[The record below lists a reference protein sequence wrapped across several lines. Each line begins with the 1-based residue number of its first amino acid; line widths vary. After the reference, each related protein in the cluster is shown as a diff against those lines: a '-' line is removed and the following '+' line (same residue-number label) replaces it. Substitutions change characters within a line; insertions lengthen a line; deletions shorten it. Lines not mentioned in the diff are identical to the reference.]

1 MTSTRSARSDS
12 LTSRRSVPVVTSGNR
27 GKGSRHGFKLGVG
40 LVALTVIGAMAAVA
54 GFSAVRSIGR
64 GDGLSAADEY
74 LAGKGEEFNSSAGRF
89 RVELPAAASEPR
101 TDTIEIFGGDVEIRG
116 VRAPLGDNDNTYV
129 HVSWFDLPNAPAAK
143 DAAGLLAAVAVFRA
157 DTFESSPTHGRAVEG
172 SRYPAYEYE
181 LELSVDAA
189 AGDAISEF
197 VVERLVLVRARI
209 YVLWIDGAR
218 AELDLLEHLATTFE
232 PRAARG

>member
-1 MTSTRSARSDS
+1 MTSTRGARSDV
-12 LTSRRSVPVVTSGNR
+12 LTSRGTIPVVTSGR
-27 GKGSRHGFKLGVG
+27 GGKGNRHGFKLGVG
-40 LVALTVIGAMAAVA
+40 LVTLTVIGGMAAVA
-54 GFSAVRSIGR
+54 GFSAVRSIGK

-74 LAGKGEEFNSSAGRF
+74 LAGQGEVFISKAGRF

-101 TDTIEIFGGDVEIRG
+101 TDTIEIFGGDVEIQG
-116 VRAPLGDNDNTYV
+116 VRAPLGDDDNTYV

-157 DTFESSPTHGRAVEG
+157 DKFESSPTHGRAVEG
-172 SRYPAYEYE
+172 ARYPGYEYE

-189 AGDAISEF
+189 AGDAVSEF
-197 VVERLVLVRARI
+197 VVERLVLVRARM

-218 AELDLLEHLATTFE
+218 AEHDLLEHLAATFK
-232 PRAARG
+232 PRAART